1 MTSVSRLF
9 VGIDYHQDNVQVCV
23 LDQDEHQILNRS
35 LDNDADVIRQ
45 AICERG
51 QVAGVA
57 IEACCGAANLADELH
72 NQTGWPV
79 QMAHPGYVARLKQS
93 PDKSDFS
100 DARLLADLERV
111 GYVPKVW
118 LAPEQIRQLRRLIR
132 HRQQLVNSR
141 RSVKLRLRALLREN
155 RIKAPSG
162 CNAWTKA
169 WLAWVAN
176 LDALSQDDRWLMDQ
190 HLADLQHLTTRV
202 KAVEQRLADRVQD
215 DPVVERLLTFR
226 GVGFVTAVTMRA
238 EIGYFDRFGNGKQ
251 LSRFC
256 GLSPRNA
263 SSGHRQADAGL
274 IKAGNPG
281 LRTVLIELGHRL
293 IRQQNSHWSKLGYQM
308 LRRGKPRNVAVA
320 AVANRWVRWLY
331 HQMQPNQIFVQTS
344 AQAQQKGGA
353 APSAIRRRANPQR
366 KTQG

>member
-1 MTSVSRLF
+1 MTSVPFLF

-23 LDQDEHQILNRS
+23 LDQNERLILNRS
-35 LDNDADVIRQ
+35 LDNDADVIRR
-45 AICERG
+45 AISGRG
-51 QVAGVA
+51 RVAGVA
-57 IEACCGAANLADELH
+57 IEACCGAANLADELLDRT
-72 NQTGWPV
+72 NWPV
-79 QMAHPGYVARLKQS
+79 HLAHPGYVARLKQS

-155 RIKAPSG
+155 RIKASVG
-162 CNAWTKA
+162 INAWTKA
-169 WLAWVAN
+169 WLRWVAN
-176 LDALSQDDRWLMDQ
+176 LAVLSEDDRWLMDQ
-190 HLADLQHLTTRV
+190 HLAELQHLTTQI
-202 KAVEQRLADRVQD
+202 KAVEQRLAERVQD
-215 DPVVERLLTFR
+215 DPVVEKLLTFQ
-226 GVGFVTAVTMRA
+226 GVGFVTAVTLRA
-238 EIGYFDRFGNGKQ
+238 EIGYFDRFQTGKQ

-293 IRQQNSHWSKLGYQM
+293 IRQRNSHWSKLGYQM
-308 LRRGKPRNVAVA
+308 LRRGKPRNVVVA

-331 HQMQPNQIFVQTS
+331 HQMQPDQLFVPTS
-344 AQAQQKGGA
+344 A
-353 APSAIRRRANPQR
+353 
-366 KTQG
+366 

>member
-1 MTSVSRLF
+1 MTSVPQLF
-9 VGIDYHQDNVQVCV
+9 VGIDYHQDTVQVCV
-23 LDQDEHQILNRS
+23 LDKDERLLLNRS
-35 LDNDADVIRQ
+35 LDNDAAVIRR
-45 AICERG
+45 AIGKCGR
-51 QVAGVA
+51 VAGVA

-72 NQTGWPV
+72 ALTNWPLDL
-79 QMAHPGYVARLKQS
+79 AHPGYVARLKQS

-141 RSVKLRLRALLREN
+141 RSVKLRMRALLREN
-155 RIKAPSG
+155 RIKAPRG

-169 WLAWVAN
+169 WLAWVVN
-176 LDALSQDDRWLMDQ
+176 LDTLSADDRWLMDQ
-190 HLADLQHLTTRV
+190 HLAGLQQWTTQIR
-202 KAVEQRLADRVQD
+202 AVEQRLADRVQD
-215 DPVVERLLTFR
+215 DPVVAKLLTFR
-226 GVGFVTAVTMRA
+226 GVGFVTAVTLRA
-238 EIGYFDRFGNGKQ
+238 EVGYFDRFQTGKQ

-293 IRQQNSHWSKLGYQM
+293 IRQGDGHWSKLGYQM
-308 LRRGKPRNVAVA
+308 MRRGKPRNVVVA

-331 HQMQPNQIFVQTS
+331 HQMQPDQFLVQAS
-344 AQAQQKGGA
+344 A
-353 APSAIRRRANPQR
+353 
-366 KTQG
+366 

>member
-1 MTSVSRLF
+1 MTSVPQLF

-23 LDQDEHQILNRS
+23 LDEDAHQILNRS
-35 LDNDADVIRQ
+35 LDNDADAIRR
-45 AICERG
+45 AIGQRG
-51 QVAGVA
+51 RVAGVA
-57 IEACCGAANLADELH
+57 IEACCGAANLADELLERT
-72 NQTGWPV
+72 NWPLHL
-79 QMAHPGYVARLKQS
+79 AHPGYVARLKQS
-93 PDKSDFS
+93 PDKTDFS

-155 RIKAPSG
+155 RIKAPLG

-169 WLAWVAN
+169 WLTWVAD

-190 HLADLQHLTTRV
+190 HLAELQHATTQI
-202 KAVEQRLADRVQD
+202 KAVEQRLAERVKD
-215 DPVVERLLTFR
+215 DPVVEKLLAFP
-226 GVGFVTAVTMRA
+226 GVGFVTAVTLRA
-238 EIGYFDRFGNGKQ
+238 EIGYFDRFQTGKQ

-263 SSGHRQADAGL
+263 SSGQRQADAGL

-293 IRQQNSHWSKLGYQM
+293 IRQQNSRWSKLGYQM
-308 LRRGKPRNVAVA
+308 MRRGKPRNVVVA

-344 AQAQQKGGA
+344 A
-353 APSAIRRRANPQR
+353 
-366 KTQG
+366 

>member
-1 MTSVSRLF
+1 MTSVPLLF
-9 VGIDYHQDNVQVCV
+9 VGIDYHQDNVQICV
-23 LDQDEHQILNRS
+23 LDQNERLILNRS
-35 LDNDADVIRQ
+35 LDNDVDVIRR
-45 AICERG
+45 AISARG
-51 QVAGVA
+51 RVAGVA
-57 IEACCGAANLADELH
+57 IEACCGAANLADELLD
-72 NQTGWPV
+72 QTNWPV
-79 QMAHPGYVARLKQS
+79 HLAHPGYVARLKQS

-100 DARLLADLERV
+100 DARLLADLQRV

-155 RIKAPSG
+155 RIKAPVG

-169 WLAWVAN
+169 WLSWVAD
-176 LDALSQDDRWLMDQ
+176 LAVLSEDDRWLMDQ
-190 HLADLQHLTTRV
+190 HLADLQHLTTRI
-202 KAVEQRLADRVQD
+202 KAVEQRLAERVQD
-215 DPVVERLLTFR
+215 DLVVEKLLTFP
-226 GVGFVTAVTMRA
+226 GVGFVTAVTLRA
-238 EIGYFDRFGNGKQ
+238 EIGYFDRFQTGKQ

-293 IRQQNSHWSKLGYQM
+293 IRQRNSHWSKLGYKM
-308 LRRGKPRNVAVA
+308 LQRGKPRNVVVA

-331 HQMQPNQIFVQTS
+331 HQMQPGQPFLPIS
-344 AQAQQKGGA
+344 A
-353 APSAIRRRANPQR
+353 
-366 KTQG
+366 

>member
-1 MTSVSRLF
+1 MSSVPQLF

-23 LDQDEHQILNRS
+23 LDKNERQILNRS
-35 LDNDADVIRQ
+35 LVNDADVIRR
-45 AICERG
+45 AIGGHG

-72 NQTGWPV
+72 GLTNWPLDL
-79 QMAHPGYVARLKQS
+79 AHPGYVARLKQS

-118 LAPEQIRQLRRLIR
+118 LAPEQIRQLRRLVR

-155 RIKAPSG
+155 RIKAPLG

-169 WLAWVAN
+169 WLAWVVN
-176 LDALSQDDRWLMDQ
+176 LAVLSEDDRWLMDQ
-190 HLADLQHLTTRV
+190 HLAELQHLTIQI
-202 KAVEQRLADRVQD
+202 KAVEQRLAERVQD
-215 DPVVERLLTFR
+215 DPVVEKLLTFQ
-226 GVGFVTAVTMRA
+226 GVGFVTAVTLRA
-238 EIGYFDRFGNGKQ
+238 EIGYFDRFQTGKQ

-293 IRQQNSHWSKLGYQM
+293 IRQRDSRWSKLAYQM
-308 LRRGKPRNVAVA
+308 MRRGKPTNVVVA

-331 HQMQPNQIFVQTS
+331 HQMQPHQFIVQTS
-344 AQAQQKGGA
+344 A
-353 APSAIRRRANPQR
+353 
-366 KTQG
+366 

>member
-1 MTSVSRLF
+1 MTSVTQLF

-23 LDQDEHQILNRS
+23 LDKNEHQILNRS
-35 LDNDADVIRQ
+35 LDNDAGVIRR
-45 AICERG
+45 AICGHGR
-51 QVAGVA
+51 VAGVA

-72 NQTGWPV
+72 NQTNWPV
-79 QMAHPGYVARLKQS
+79 QLAHPGYVARLKQS
-93 PDKSDFS
+93 PDKTDFS

-118 LAPEQIRQLRRLIR
+118 LARERIRQLRRLIR

-155 RIKAPSG
+155 RIKAPAG

-169 WLAWVAN
+169 WLSWVAN
-176 LDALSQDDRWLMDQ
+176 QAVLSEDDRWLMDQ
-190 HLADLQHLTTRV
+190 HLAELQHLTTQV
-202 KAVEQRLADRVQD
+202 KAVEQRLAERVQD
-215 DPVVERLLTFR
+215 DPVVEKLLTFP
-226 GVGFVTAVTMRA
+226 GVGFVTAVTLRA
-238 EIGYFDRFGNGKQ
+238 GAPPVGWSGYFDRFQTGKQ

-293 IRQQNSHWSKLGYQM
+293 IRQRNSHWSKLGYKM
-308 LRRGKPRNVAVA
+308 LLRGKPRNVVVA

-331 HQMQPNQIFVQTS
+331 HQMQPDQLFVPTS
-344 AQAQQKGGA
+344 A
-353 APSAIRRRANPQR
+353 
-366 KTQG
+366 